1 MINGET
7 VKTLKRFSSSK
18 YSVHN
23 HADLNT
29 QTTSGLSMILFI

>member
-7 VKTLKRFSSSK
+7 VKTLKRFSSLQ

-23 HADLNT
+23 HANLNT
-29 QTTSGLSMILFI
+29 QTTSGLSILMFR